1 MMGAAFADDPL
12 VEQFVRTIQ
21 HTEQLNKLLN
31 IQIGSV
37 NKSLLIQKPQDLTEV
52 SRWIIETVRGC
63 NNPCSIKI
71 GKKSFVIETPALG
84 EGERGIVFRLVN
96 GKNAQILKISKPDL
110 KSLAILR
117 AESSTHAFWSSQTT
131 SNFSV
136 PTRFTTHP
144 LGLFSVM
151 SEVNGEPLTET
162 LFRLGFLQ
170 VDPVGGDIVVNK
182 STHHVQETEIN
193 KIWFAI
199 SDLIMI
205 VKKNYSMKTSLSPNN
220 IFITK
225 NEEGKIAS
233 VSLIDFGIDG
243 TGDSRYFDI
252 KNFSDYLNLSAI
264 KIKGYLAKPGFTKPV
279 LYTLQEEAKR
289 RYGIPSLYDE
299 KAYRPLLEEVASK
312 LVSPNTDIKQLTL
325 SKVLTLPI
333 PATMALQIK
342 VDNIVSV
349 RPKTVVDLTQSII
362 ILNDILNKQP
372 KGVVTVY
379 LNEDIYKIRV
389 PALGQGDRGTVYAL
403 DGRDEVIKIPK
414 GNLASVLTLMNES
427 VGYNFW
433 YAQALESNG
442 KFSVPQRRSLHPL
455 GLFSVIKR
463 DNGEPLTKMMVRYG
477 LLTFDTSTG
486 LAQTHPEK
494 VEAMGLENKKKI
506 ENGILKILEIIRHN
520 PEFGLSISPNNLHVN
535 YADND
540 KKIISDIVLI
550 DVGLGNR
557 NISKFDAVHDMLS
570 YLELSR
576 NRLEK
581 YIKVGY
587 IDNELKALN
596 HEDALKCSKIFAF

>member
-1 MMGAAFADDPL
+1 MSGAFAEDPL
-12 VEQFVRTIQ
+12 VEQFMLAFQHMDQPKESLDIQ
-21 HTEQLNKLLN
+21 VGSLNKR
-31 IQIGSV
+31 
-37 NKSLLIQKPQDLTEV
+37 LLIQKPQDLAEV
-52 SRWIIETVRGC
+52 SRWILQSVRGC

-71 GKKSFVIETPALG
+71 GKKSFIIETPALG
-84 EGERGIVFRLVN
+84 EGERGIVFRLID
-96 GKNAQILKISKPDL
+96 GKSSRILKISKPDI

-117 AESSTHAFWSSQTT
+117 AESSTHSFWSSHATA
-131 SNFSV
+131 NFSV
-136 PTRFTTHP
+136 PARFTTHP

-151 SEVNGEPLTET
+151 SEVRGEPLTET

-182 STHHVQETEIN
+182 DLHHIQDTEVN

-205 VKKNYSMKTSLSPNN
+205 VKKNDSMKTSLSPNN

-225 NEEGKIAS
+225 SDDGKIAS

-264 KIKGYLAKPGFTKPV
+264 KIKGYLAKPGFTKPI
-279 LYTLQEEAKR
+279 LFTLQEEARR

-299 KAYRPLLEEVASK
+299 KIYRPLLEEAATK
-312 LVSPNTDIKQLTL
+312 LVSPNTDVKQLTL
-325 SKVLTLPI
+325 SKILALPI
-333 PATMALQIK
+333 PTAITLQIK
-342 VDNIVSV
+342 ADNIISV
-349 RPKTVVDLTQSII
+349 RPKVVADLTQSII
-362 ILNDILNKQP
+362 ILNDILNKQAA
-372 KGVVTVY
+372 GVVTVC
-379 LNEDIYKIRV
+379 LNEEVYKIKV

-403 DGRDEVIKIPK
+403 EGRDEVIKIPK
-414 GNLASVLTLMNES
+414 GNLASILTLMNES

-433 YAQALESNG
+433 YAQALKSNE
-442 KFSVPQRRSLHPL
+442 KFSVPKRSSLHPL

-477 LLTFDTSTG
+477 LLTFNASTG
-486 LAQTHPEK
+486 EVQTHPEK
-494 VEAMGLENKKKI
+494 IETMGLENKKKI
-506 ENGILKILEIIRHN
+506 ENGILKILEIIHQN
-520 PEFGLSISPNNLHVN
+520 PEYGLSISPNNLHVN
-535 YADND
+535 YADAN

-557 NISKFDAVHDMLS
+557 NTSKFDAVHDMLS
-570 YLELSR
+570 YLELSQ

-596 HEDALKCSKIFAF
+596 HDGALKCSKIFAF